1 MKVYTIMLLLLLLAG
16 ILVKGSAQKMVF
28 PDKQWLKYAQEAD
41 AGFSQAGLDS
51 LHRQFDRQGS
61 AALLVVVNGKVAI
74 DWGETARRFT
84 LTSARK
90 SLMSAMIGRYVGK
103 GKINLNSTLA
113 DLGIDELQALTEGE
127 KQTKVIDLL
136 SARSG
141 IYLPSAYSPKSMI
154 ENLPARGSA
163 KPGEKWVYNNWDF
176 NTLSSI
182 FTQQTGK
189 DFFEAF
195 QTEIAQVLNMQDFR
209 LMDGYYRYETDKSRH
224 PAYLFK
230 LSARDFAR
238 FGHLYLNQGQWKGEQ
253 IIPQDWVEKSTNAYT
268 ADTGSRF
275 QNFGSYGLLW
285 WTMDIQGVRAYYA
298 SGAGGQ
304 RLYVLP
310 ALNMVV
316 AHLANNYFENRLGEV
331 EVNELVKTLLLARTG
346 PPNPKAKLLE
356 QTSVQKPVPTVA
368 LDLKSA
374 AKFQGTYQHPR
385 LGSFKITMQNEAL
398 SLETGIGYFRLLP
411 LGNDAFFVEDIE
423 IKAEFK
429 ASTAEQRFKVENVM
443 NGQRGLEKV
452 VLYY

>member
-1 MKVYTIMLLLLLLAG
+1 MLLLLLLAG
-16 ILVKGSAQKMVF
+16 ILVQGSAQKMVF
-28 PDKQWLKYAQEAD
+28 PDKQWLKYTQEID
-41 AGFSQAGLDS
+41 AGFSQTGLDS
-51 LHRQFDRQGS
+51 LHRQFDRLGS
-61 AALLVVVNGKVAI
+61 AALLVVVDGKVAI

-113 DLGIDELQALTEGE
+113 DLGIDEVQALTESE
-127 KQTKVIDLL
+127 KQAKVIDLL

-154 ENLPARGSA
+154 DNLPTRGSA
-163 KPGEKWVYNNWDF
+163 VPGKKWVYNNWDF
-176 NTLSSI
+176 NTLSTI
-182 FTQQTGK
+182 FKQQTGK
-189 DFFEAF
+189 DFFETF
-195 QTEIAQVLNMQDFR
+195 QTEIAQVLSMQDFR
-209 LMDGYYRYETDKSRH
+209 LMDGYYRYETDKSQH

-238 FGHLYLNQGQWKGEQ
+238 FGHLYLNQGQWKGQQ
-253 IIPQDWVEKSTNAYT
+253 IIPKEWVEKSTSAYT
-268 ADTGSRF
+268 ADTGPRF

-285 WTMDIQGVRAYYA
+285 WTMDIQGVRTYYA

-304 RLYVLP
+304 RLYIFP
-310 ALNMVV
+310 GLNMVV

-331 EVNELVKTLLLARTG
+331 EVNELVKTLLFARTG
-346 PPNPKAKLLE
+346 PPNPKAKQLE
-356 QTSVQKPVPTVA
+356 QTATQKSIPSVA
-368 LDLKSA
+368 LDFESA
-374 AKFQGTYQHPR
+374 AKFQGTYQHLR
-385 LGSFKITMQNEAL
+385 LGSFKITLQNEAL
-398 SLETGIGYFRLLP
+398 SLETGIGHFRLLP

-429 ASTAEQRFKVENVM
+429 AGTAEQRFKVENVM
-443 NGQRGLEKV
+443 NGQKGLEKV